1 MILSAAASGDTAH
14 APDNTLGAPA
24 PGYKK
29 TIVPRT
35 LGHLSRRQRRRF
47 RGEISLWHERV
58 IISVVMSGS
67 SRFSPVFC
75 PPFNPLTSYRHP
87 ARYFW
92 TPLFSEASTYF

>member
-1 MILSAAASGDTAH
+1 MILSAAASGDTAL

-58 IISVVMSGS
+58 IISVVMSGWS
-67 SRFSPVFC
+67 WFSPRFDRVSTLQ
-75 PPFNPLTSYRHP
+75 PSIDALRVTSGH
-87 ARYFW
+87 A
-92 TPLFSEASTYF
+92 L